1 MNPPSP
7 QASVLRAAP
16 KSSLRVVLPDGQ
28 KNPPDAL
35 RESPNP
41 QAAGPLDGE
50 SIEMTVAVNPDPGL
64 SARWLQQAVIAA
76 SLIAAIIVFG
86 TALNAGCSLLTAVVR
101 ASMGMTSVAGLCA
114 LLAHVLTAQLAE
126 RTSAATIET
135 RKTI

>member
-7 QASVLRAAP
+7 RASVLRAAP

-35 RESPNP
+35 RESNL
-41 QAAGPLDGE
+41 PLDGE
-50 SIEMTVAVNPDPGL
+50 PIEMTVAVNPDPGL